1 MNVALNNVKV
11 DENNVN
17 WRIVSGEL
25 PILPESMV
33 YISLSTKCDGLS
45 HKAKIETN
53 LVSEVGEVEKD

>member
-1 MNVALNNVKV
+1 VTLNNVKV

-17 WRIVSGEL
+17 WRIISGEL

-33 YISLSTKCDGLS
+33 YISLSTKCDGLN

-53 LVSEVGEVEKD
+53 LGNVELLLGAC